1 MITQPIEIG
10 RFGRTHALNG
20 HIRVFSYTDPQE
32 NIFNYQP
39 CYIQQDDTFTP
50 ISIKLVRSIKQGF
63 IASIDSIDNPEHA
76 QSYVDKVIYID
87 KSMLPA
93 LEEGHYWHDLIDNEV
108 INLNNERLGIVTA
121 LHDNGAH
128 DLLLIKKENGKL
140 FYIPY
145 IDQYI
150 IKVENNI
157 ITVDWEYED

>member
-10 RFGRTHALNG
+10 KFGRTHALNG

-32 NIFNYQP
+32 NIFTYQP
-39 CYIQQDDTFTP
+39 CYIQQDDTFTL
-50 ISIKLVRSIKQGF
+50 ISVKLIRATKQGF
-63 IASIDSIDNPEHA
+63 IASIKDIDTPEKA
-76 QSYVDKVIYID
+76 QKYVDKIIYIE
-87 KSMLPA
+87 KSMLPV
-93 LEEGHYWHDLIDNEV
+93 LKQGYYWHDLVNKDV
-108 INLNNERLGIVTA
+108 YNLSNKNLGIVTA

-128 DLLLIKKENGKL
+128 DLLLIKKGNGKL
-140 FYIPY
+140 LYIPF